1 MHAHTS
7 PGTQFMITI
16 NQSGGSGVETT
27 RSLHVRATM
36 TNRTLEMKNK
46 SSSSSS
52 SSKSSKHIKSH
63 ELVDKEAIHRH
74 DWVVRGT
81 D

>member
-1 MHAHTS
+1 
-7 PGTQFMITI
+7 MITI